1 MTAPRKVFTIE
12 KQALSESPVPE
23 AIEEAPPSGP
33 GGVHHVLVK
42 LDELGAMIQP
52 TQAIVSSIAD
62 AYRLEVIAVMKLR
75 EEMDAIQNAI
85 IETKRQVVSL
95 HSSVPRAVKMNHAAG
110 ELGAAVIDAEGA
122 THTILTAAEHIG
134 MLSSIIQNE
143 VTPDA
148 MRARAAEI
156 AAKVMTIYEACNFQ
170 DLTGQRIT
178 RVCET
183 LHFVEGRVHR
193 MTEIWGGLDTL
204 NNVMATEIDA
214 LNEEHNA
221 LGTHALAAGPALAG
235 SNDHVAQPD
244 IDALFD

>member
-1 MTAPRKVFTIE
+1 MTAQRRIFTIE
-12 KQALSESPVPE
+12 KQTAPEGPVPGSAE
-23 AIEEAPPSGP
+23 AAAPERA
-33 GGVHHVLVK
+33 GVQRVLVK
-42 LDELGAMIQP
+42 LDKLEAMIQP
-52 TQAIVSSIAD
+52 TQAIVSNIAD
-62 AYRLEVIAVMKLR
+62 AYRREVIEVMKLR
-75 EEMDAIQNAI
+75 EEMDAIQKAI
-85 IETKRQVVSL
+85 IETKRQVISL
-95 HSSVPRAVKMNHAAG
+95 HSSVPRAVKVNHAAG
-110 ELGAAVIDAEGA
+110 ELGAVVIDTEGA
-122 THTILTAAEHIG
+122 TNTILAAAEHIE
-134 MLSSIIQNE
+134 MLSSVIQSE
-143 VTPDA
+143 VTPKA
-148 MRARAAEI
+148 MRACAGEI
-156 AAKVMTIYEACNFQ
+156 AVKVMAIYEACNFQ

-235 SNDHVAQPD
+235 SDDYVAQPD